1 MYYLRKGTPNYMVC
15 YILLLICQDM
25 RLIAFVGDAIL
36 TCISVCFFGR
46 LSYKN
51 RHILQLYS
59 YRIIVKFIALMLLEN

>member
-36 TCISVCFFGR
+36 TCVSVFFCGR